1 LKASVVAPIGMS
13 PPVVTEFLQYVD
25 DYLDRRVSDL
35 TIIATRETMV
45 RESVILVEASVKK
58 KYPYM
63 HIHVVELPFSDIS
76 TQEDSL
82 EFMRIC
88 TEILREQREVHKVDR
103 MYLCVAGGRK
113 DMCIAL
119 ALLGQYFGISG
130 VYHVIM
136 HDVKAYNVQLERLRH
151 AISELASSPDKDGY
165 YEKNREAFEDLM
177 FPHPSS
183 YTVIKV
189 PIIPYPRIALNDI
202 VALLRRTKAL
212 RRMDSGLSL
221 DVLERMS
228 ISGLIKLTSNRI
240 YVTDE
245 GRQMGK
251 ILSGV

>member
-1 LKASVVAPIGMS
+1 MAPIGMS
-13 PPVVTEFLQYVD
+13 PSVVTEFLQYVD
-25 DYLDRRVSDL
+25 DYLDQRVSEL
-35 TIIATRETMV
+35 TVIATEEIMV
-45 RESVILVEASVKK
+45 RDSVILVEASVKK
-58 KYPYM
+58 YPYV
-63 HIHVVELPFSDIS
+63 HIHVVELPLSNIS

-88 TEILREQREVHKVDR
+88 AEILREQREVHKVDR

-113 DMCIAL
+113 DMCIGL

-130 VYHVIM
+130 VHHVIM
-136 HDVKAYNVQLERLRH
+136 HDVKAYNVQLERFRH
-151 AISELASSPDKDGY
+151 AISELASSSDKDGY
-165 YEKNREAFEDLM
+165 HEKSREAFEDLM

-183 YTVIKV
+183 YAVIKV
-189 PIIPYPRIALNDI
+189 PIIPYPRTALNDI

-212 RRMDSGLSL
+212 RRIDSWLPL

-245 GRQMGK
+245 GRQMSK